1 MCVVGGL
8 KLGLVGGSRIGN
20 QWTQTEVVAPAKE
33 RRFGGGWLW
42 VVWYLDRISNYWQIL
57 MDTQILRKKNQKL
70 NQQMRWGLKL
80 KIFETAGPLF

>member
-33 RRFGGGWLW
+33 RRFGGGWCWPGEPDGYKL
-42 VVWYLDRISNYWQIL
+42 LANL
-57 MDTQILRKKNQKL
+57 MDTDFENQKL
-70 NQQMRWGLKL
+70 
-80 KIFETAGPLF
+80 KIADAVGPENL